1 MAKEALSNRQR
12 DLMRKRMPKEA
23 RRPKVGEEARVV
35 KAAAAERSAEPRDG
49 LAWLVKKRRLN
60 AAQARE
66 AMLYRQGFR
75 DAGEVTMRSCL
86 DVGVGG
92 GQAVG
97 LPDAT
102 VLSMTQARRDLF
114 VARYTVL
121 RGQVDMLTVMDG
133 VSGHGYTLRALAG
146 GDHHRASELE
156 VALKLALDMLVA
168 YRAGP
173 PAHVTA
179 AA

>member
-66 AMLYRQGFR
+66 AMLYR
-75 DAGEVTMRSCL
+75 
-86 DVGVGG
+86 
-92 GQAVG
+92 
-97 LPDAT
+97 
-102 VLSMTQARRDLF
+102 
-114 VARYTVL
+114 
-121 RGQVDMLTVMDG
+121 
-133 VSGHGYTLRALAG
+133 
-146 GDHHRASELE
+146 
-156 VALKLALDMLVA
+156 
-168 YRAGP
+168 
-173 PAHVTA
+173 
-179 AA
+179 